1 MRAGQLLA
9 GIGTSQASLQQPL
22 SGLCPPICVGSV
34 LYGSLSPSASLGLP
48 VFAIWAS
55 VSSQVATEWAS
66 RTPGRGAPLS
76 PAEGS

>member
-1 MRAGQLLA
+1 MWAGQLLA

-22 SGLCPPICVGSV
+22 SGSLPICVGSV
-34 LYGSLSPSASLGLP
+34 LYGSLILSASLGLP
-48 VFAIWAS
+48 VFGIWDL

-66 RTPGRGAPLS
+66 RTPTRGTPLS